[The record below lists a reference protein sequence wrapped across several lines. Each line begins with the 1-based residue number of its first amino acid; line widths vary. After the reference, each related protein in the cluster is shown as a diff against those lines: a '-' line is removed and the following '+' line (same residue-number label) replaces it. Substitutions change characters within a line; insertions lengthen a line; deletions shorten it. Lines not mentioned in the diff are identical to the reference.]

1 MSDKKIATDDLGYWK
16 ANIAIIKISFVIWA
30 AVSFGFGIL
39 LRAMLSSIMV
49 GGADLGFWFALI
61 FSYA

>member
-1 MSDKKIATDDLGYWK
+1 
-16 ANIAIIKISFVIWA
+16 VIWA